1 MQSLKDYLNN
11 TQQYKGILNPNQD
24 QVMDRMRDDIIR
36 ERILE
41 YCTYE
46 REKYDRG
53 ELWLAA
59 IPYHKIIKIGKDAKG
74 WYVETKCKYPADII
88 YDEKAKSFYD
98 FCQFKGQPIDKQ
110 KGFFIEDIGVYFRWH
125 KHNGSLGIAYAPN
138 LESTEGLPDEIDNLQ
153 LYDCCKKSKRLDVRN
168 NINLISLQDIKV
180 LQLLGEGCKNVIIS
194 PKGISCDLTAPKE
207 VQIYRPKDVGEYHWL
222 KDKFGIY

>member
-1 MQSLKDYLNN
+1 MQSLRDYQNN

-24 QVMDRMRDDIIR
+24 QVMDRMTDEIIR
-36 ERILE
+36 RRIRE

-59 IPYHKIIKIGKDAKG
+59 IPYHKIIKIGKDTKG
-74 WYVETKCKYPADII
+74 WYVETKCTYPADII
-88 YDEKAKSFYD
+88 YDEKSKSFYD

-125 KHNGSLGIAYAPN
+125 KHNGSLGIAYASN
-138 LESTEGLPDEIDNLQ
+138 LESTEGLPETIDNLQ
-153 LYDCCKKSKRLDVRN
+153 LYDCCKKSKRLDVCN
-168 NINLISLQDIKV
+168 KIKTISLMITRDIKIS
-180 LQLLGEGCKNVIIS
+180 GNDCENIIIS
-194 PKGISCDLTAPKE
+194 PGCSANVTAPKG
-207 VQIYRPKDVGEYHWL
+207 VKIYHPKDVDEYYWL
-222 KDKFGIY
+222 KDKFGIH

>member
-1 MQSLKDYLNN
+1 
-11 TQQYKGILNPNQD
+11 
-24 QVMDRMRDDIIR
+24 MDRMRDDIIR

-194 PKGISCDLTAPKE
+194 PKGISCDLTAPDGVK
-207 VQIYRPKDVGEYHWL
+207 IYRPKDTGEHRELSIKIAGY
-222 KDKFGIY
+222 